1 MPPLKKLLFSV
12 TASIALISVSAA
24 PALADR
30 NWHRG
35 GGVYAHGFKQGVR
48 GGHFNNRVNNVRIVN
63 NTFNQRRFN
72 QFNQFN
78 QFDRRGRVFR
88 GHPNRFHR
96 NRGIGGAGAAAIG
109 VGAGLLG
116 LALINNAGRNRA
128 PNTVIVREQVVVPPP
143 QVVGIP
149 QPAYN
154 PNLPPAGQFGSCLQT
169 REYQTTVIIGGAPR
183 EAYGTAC
190 LQPDG
195 SWLQGPAVAVP

>member
-1 MPPLKKLLFSV
+1 MPPLKKLFYSI
-12 TASIALISVSAA
+12 TASTALIALSAA

-35 GGVYAHGFKQGVR
+35 GVAAHAYKQGFR
-48 GGHFNNRVNNVRIVN
+48 NGNFNNRFNNVRIVN
-63 NTFNQRRFN
+63 NNFNQRNFRNFNRNFNRRGGFVRGYPN
-72 QFNQFN
+72 QFH
-78 QFDRRGRVFR
+78 RRGL
-88 GHPNRFHR
+88 N
-96 NRGIGGAGAAAIG
+96 GAGAAAIG

-116 LALINNAGRNRA
+116 LALINNAGRNQA

-143 QVVGIP
+143 QIVGIP

-169 REYQTTVIIGGAPR
+169 REYQTTVVIGGAPR

-195 SWLQGPAVAVP
+195 SWLQGPAITAP